1 MSELKVYHCN
11 EWHNEYTEFYLKHEA
26 NREIAL
32 QKRKRCLALA
42 DYAEAESCY
51 HTTLANGFWLLRN
64 DITKRDEERR
74 IAKRWDKWQN
84 RWLALADK
92 YTEKEIKQ

>member
-1 MSELKVYHCN
+1 MSELEIYHCD
-11 EWHNEYTEFYLKHEA
+11 EWHNPHTEFYLKHEA
-26 NREIAL
+26 DREIVH

-64 DITKRDEERR
+64 DITKRDKERI
-74 IAKRWDKWQN
+74 IAERWDKWQN

>member
-1 MSELKVYHCN
+1 
-11 EWHNEYTEFYLKHEA
+11 
-26 NREIAL
+26 
-32 QKRKRCLALA
+32 
-42 DYAEAESCY
+42 
-51 HTTLANGFWLLRN
+51 LLRN

-92 YTEKEIKQ
+92 FTEKEIKQ